1 MYFIDG
7 QVFFRVQLFKSWI
20 ASVIHPI
27 NYYPDWINIL
37 AKPICPIHW
46 IAIYQVDSIIHLS
59 NNWAQ
64 DNYLLFISN
73 STIFFGINWVC
84 MYNYAK
90 IKGLDSREITS
101 LPKNENVVD
110 MTRVISTIA
119 EKNCMLITRLIGR
132 DDIVM
137 MSLPSCW
144 LAEIWCMI
152 AQLTGSHGELEV
164 EFKFQRC
171 SCEALLPFPTR
182 PLEHPAKLALRLTG

>member
-64 DNYLLFISN
+64 DNYFTFYIELEN
-73 STIFFGINWVC
+73 FFLNYWVC
-84 MYNYAK
+84 MYKYTK

-101 LPKNENVVD
+101 LPKNKNLVD

-132 DDIVM
+132 DDICNDV
-137 MSLPSCW
+137 
-144 LAEIWCMI
+144 I
-152 AQLTGSHGELEV
+152 T
-164 EFKFQRC
+164 
-171 SCEALLPFPTR
+171 
-182 PLEHPAKLALRLTG
+182 LALIGRNLVHDSSVDREPRGIGGGIQIPEM